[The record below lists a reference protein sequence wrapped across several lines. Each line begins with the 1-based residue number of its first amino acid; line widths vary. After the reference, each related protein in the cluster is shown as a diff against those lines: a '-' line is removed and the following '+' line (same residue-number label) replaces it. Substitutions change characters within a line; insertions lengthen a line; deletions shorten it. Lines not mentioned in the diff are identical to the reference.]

1 MLLTSSGHSL
11 RPIDIVMMK
20 KLGDIC
26 NLIPVIAKADALTL
40 EERAVFKARIRAALQ
55 ENNIRIYPFDHEDYD
70 DEDRTLNSSIQS
82 LMPFAVV
89 GSEKTM
95 VVDGVPVRCR
105 PTRSGI
111 VNVENPEHCE
121 FVYLRD
127 FLLRTHLSDLVDT
140 TTHIYYESFRSKQL
154 LALKESSAK
163 QHGQPT
169 SQTPGRA

>member
-1 MLLTSSGHSL
+1 
-11 RPIDIVMMK
+11 MK

-40 EERAVFKARIRAALQ
+40 EERAVFKDRIRTALQ
-55 ENNIRIYPFDHEDYD
+55 ENGIRTYPFDHEDYD
-70 DEDRTLNSSIQS
+70 DEERALNSSIQS

-89 GSEKTM
+89 GSENTM
-95 VVDGVPVRCR
+95 VVDGVPMRCR
-105 PTRSGI
+105 PTRSGV

-127 FLLRTHLSDLVDT
+127 FLLRTNLSDLVDT
-140 TTHIYYESFRSKQL
+140 TTNIYYESFRSKQL

-163 QHGQPT
+163 QHSQPAT
-169 SQTPGRA
+169 HTPGRA